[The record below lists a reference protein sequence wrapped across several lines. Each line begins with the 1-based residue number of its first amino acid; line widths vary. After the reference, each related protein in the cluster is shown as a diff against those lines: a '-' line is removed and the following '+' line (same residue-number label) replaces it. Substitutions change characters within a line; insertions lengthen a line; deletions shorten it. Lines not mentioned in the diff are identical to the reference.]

1 MEKTTKQQTQEIFV
15 LKNDMRY
22 TRVNELERENKTY
35 LQEILQLQRMVDN
48 ELNLI
53 EGSDSFKKLRVNLM
67 EAEQNLRNANAN
79 VHTLEG
85 RDYSQIYGNVIL
97 YCF

>member
-1 MEKTTKQQTQEIFV
+1 MDKTIKQQNQDLTL
-15 LKNDMRY
+15 LKHDIRY

-53 EGSDSFKKLRVNLM
+53 EGSDSFKKLRLNLA

-79 VHTLEG
+79 VQTLEG
-85 RDYSQIYGNVIL
+85 TFFSLSNSYWSD
-97 YCF
+97 